1 MVILRAMFW
10 NIIGVL
16 MAHGLSPTLDE
27 DNLSHYSR
35 NVACIYKAMTEHW
48 DHLTHKQQTD
58 ACNTYNGLLKHLN
71 APMRNAQPT
80 SIIKKMLACSRSI
93 QPLHY

>member
-58 ACNTYNGLLKHLN
+58 ACNAYNGLLKHLN

-80 SIIKKMLACSRSI
+80 SITKKMLACSRSI